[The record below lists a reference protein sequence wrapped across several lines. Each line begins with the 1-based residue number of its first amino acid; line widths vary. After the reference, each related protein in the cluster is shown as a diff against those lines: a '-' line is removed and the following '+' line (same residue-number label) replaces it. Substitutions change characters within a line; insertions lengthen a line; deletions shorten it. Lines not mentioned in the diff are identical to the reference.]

1 MGPGDVALLLVLG
14 TAARAPATLAH
25 LVATARDVAPC
36 DWQPTTDTIAAAA
49 RRALALGYAYER
61 QAGTDVALET
71 TPHGRDHMVQLLRK
85 PLPTGPDG
93 FVRTCM
99 SAKSVFLDHLPA
111 PERGEHAAELVVLY
125 RGTIAAACRLRA
137 ALAGALPGDLAGE
150 YLRLE
155 SERAWLDAGTA
166 WQPMRRAA
174 E

>member
-14 TAARAPATLAH
+14 TAARAPATLAD
-25 LVATARDVAPC
+25 LVAAARDVAPR
-36 DWQPTTDTIAAAA
+36 DWQPTADTIAAAA
-49 RRALALGYAYER
+49 RRALALGYADE
-61 QAGTDVALET
+61 QQGGADVALAT
-71 TPHGRDHMVQLLRK
+71 TPAGCDHMIRLLRK

-99 SAKSVFLDHLPA
+99 SAKAGFLDHLPA

-125 RGTIAAACRLRA
+125 RETIAAACRLRTA
-137 ALAGALPGDLAGE
+137 VAGALPGDLAGE
-150 YLRLE
+150 CLRLE
-155 SERAWLDAGTA
+155 SELAWLNAGAA